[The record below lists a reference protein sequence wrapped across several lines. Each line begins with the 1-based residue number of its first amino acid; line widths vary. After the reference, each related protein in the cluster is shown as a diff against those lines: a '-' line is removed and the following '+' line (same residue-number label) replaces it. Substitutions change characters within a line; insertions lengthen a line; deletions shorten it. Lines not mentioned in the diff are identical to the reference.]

1 MKYTEEKFEEL
12 FFKLPLKQRLLLILS
27 LTIQLEFRIVSGL
40 IFPLFCLFLPLAKIS
55 NNVGSGILLLL
66 CYFLLHF
73 FGKHL
78 LEAWSV
84 KFRKENPSIIRVF
97 KNESNY
103 AALSNMGIRYFL
115 FYYVI
120 MAFPIS
126 LILWLMFR

>member
-27 LTIQLEFRIVSGL
+27 LTIHLKFRIVSAL
-40 IFPLFCLFLPLAKIS
+40 IFPVFCLFLPLAKLS
-55 NNVGSGILLLL
+55 DNAGSGILLLL

-73 FGKHL
+73 FGKYL
-78 LEAWSV
+78 LETWTV
-84 KFRKENPSIIRVF
+84 KFRKENPAIIRVF
-97 KNESNY
+97 KNDSNY
-103 AALSNMGIRYFL
+103 GALYNMGIRYFL